1 MTDRI
6 YRDDVQCFVRELR
19 YDFAQRMGH
28 LILEDGS
35 CTDMRGCIELFK
47 KIDPEVQA
55 IATYAGGKRDTGY
68 LFKDGKWESRVAP
81 DERPRGGPA
90 A

>member
-1 MTDRI
+1 MDDKI

-19 YDFAQRMGH
+19 YDFGQRMGH
-28 LILEDGS
+28 LMLEDGS
-35 CTDMRGCIELFK
+35 CTDMGGCIELFK

-68 LFKDGKWESRVAP
+68 WLKDGKWEAHVAS
-81 DERPRGGPA
+81 DERLKGALPS
-90 A
+90 